1 MKIQNLLTHNVTLQV
16 FRVIIAIVFLAAA
29 IPKAIHF
36 DNTVLTITQ
45 YDIFE
50 YSASTTLAYLL
61 ITAEVIIAVSMI
73 LGLGVRLGAGLSAFL
88 LCVFIVGIA
97 QAWARGISLD
107 CGCFGVANVEDLG
120 SVLTPWYEYSWIIAK
135 DIGLLFMS
143 MVLCWYGGGL
153 KYSADRAIGRRKT
166 ISSSL

>member
-1 MKIQNLLTHNVTLQV
+1 MRIQNFATVDVALQS

-36 DNTVLTITQ
+36 DNTVLSITQ

-50 YSASTTLAYLL
+50 YTASTALAYLL

-107 CGCFGVANVEDLG
+107 CGCFGVDNVEDLSG
-120 SVLTPWYEYSWIIAK
+120 VLTPWYEYAWIIAR

-143 MVLCWYGGGL
+143 IVLCWYGGGL
-153 KYSADRAIGRRKT
+153 KHSIDRMIGH
-166 ISSSL
+166 

>member
-1 MKIQNLLTHNVTLQV
+1 MIKIRNLTTVDVTLQA
-16 FRVIIAIVFLAAA
+16 FRAVIAIVFLVAA

-50 YSASTTLAYLL
+50 YSASTALAYLL
-61 ITAEVIIAVSMI
+61 ITAEVIIAISMI
-73 LGLGVRLGAGLSAFL
+73 LGLGIRLGAGLSAFL

-107 CGCFGVANVEDLG
+107 CGCFGVDNVEDLS
-120 SVLTPWYEYSWIIAK
+120 SVLTPW
-135 DIGLLFMS
+135 
-143 MVLCWYGGGL
+143 
-153 KYSADRAIGRRKT
+153 
-166 ISSSL
+166 